1 MSNDALRR
9 RVAELVSSA
18 SQGAA
23 RTDDALAGETPLHDL
38 RLDSLGLLRL
48 VDALELEYGVE
59 IDLTDSRVRL
69 DTVDAIVASLERSG
83 STP

>member
-1 MSNDALRR
+1 MSNDAIRR

-18 SQGAA
+18 SQGAVRA
-23 RTDDALAGETPLHDL
+23 DDALAGESSLHDL
-38 RLDSLGLLRL
+38 GLDSLGLLRL

-69 DTVDAIVASLERSG
+69 DTVDAIVASLDPPGR
-83 STP
+83 TP